1 MALPRSGA
9 GFTHSDRV
17 LVWILGGLT
26 VWLVVGLL
34 FALVVGKGIRLAD
47 ERSPATGVTR
57 TLTTADLPA
66 AMTAPASV
74 HAATPRAAVRRRPIP
89 LPPIGVALAA
99 TAVALE
105 TTGFVLRLNGA
116 TGPTAQLLSMDAPFS
131 IPRLFVASLFAGA
144 AVVALAGARVQP
156 GRRAW
161 WTAVALVA
169 VAIAAVKAGSTV
181 HAEAVRALADRV
193 GSTGALV
200 LSAALAVAVV
210 ATLWSLSRH
219 ERRDRRRVLSALS
232 FYAVAAVGLSALTGV
247 VAGAAGRASTW
258 TTTAAFLEES
268 GEALAGVTF
277 VLAVLVGVAP
287 ALVLPGTWAL
297 RRRADAQSLEIGV
310 QLPNPSTRPGPG
322 SA

>member
-1 MALPRSGA
+1 MLLWIWA
-9 GFTHSDRV
+9 GV
-17 LVWILGGLT
+17 T

-34 FALVVGKGIRLAD
+34 FAVIVGRGIRMAD
-47 ERSPATGVTR
+47 ERLLGLEVPR

-66 AMTAPASV
+66 TMTAPASLQPAV
-74 HAATPRAAVRRRPIP
+74 HAAAPRAALRRRPVP
-89 LPPIGVALAA
+89 LPPIGIALAA
-99 TAVALE
+99 MAVALE

-116 TGPTAQLLSMDAPFS
+116 SGPTAQLLSMDAPFS

-144 AVVALAGARVQP
+144 AFAAIAGARVQP

-169 VAIAAVKAGSTV
+169 AAIDAVKAGSTV
-181 HAEAVRALADRV
+181 HAEAVRALTERV
-193 GSTGALV
+193 GPSGALV
-200 LSAALAVAVV
+200 LSAVLAVAVV
-210 ATLWSLSRH
+210 GILWTLSRH

-232 FYAVAAVGLSALTGV
+232 FYAAAAVGLSALTGV
-247 VAGAAGRASTW
+247 MADAYGRSATW
-258 TTTAAFLEES
+258 VTTAAFLEES

-297 RRRADAQSLEIGV
+297 RRQADAEGLT
-310 QLPNPSTRPGPG
+310 LPERLPSS
-322 SA
+322 SAAGGAPR